1 MTFFSFLVPLVVH
14 YVLVALPL
22 GLGLLALAR
31 TRPGRRRQRWV
42 MVVGL
47 LAVLG
52 GALLLFQGKVALL
65 GAADEGTWFVV
76 VMGLLPIALGGVSLL
91 RSSRL

>member
-14 YVLVALPL
+14 YALSVLPL

-31 TRPGRRRQRWV
+31 TRPGRRRQRWIV
-42 MVVGL
+42 AAGL

-52 GALLLFQGKVALL
+52 GALVLLRGRAALL
-65 GAADEGTWFVV
+65 GAPDDGTWFIVV
-76 VMGLLPIALGGVSLL
+76 TGLLPIVLGGVSLM
-91 RSSRL
+91 RWSRL

>member
-31 TRPGRRRQRWV
+31 TRPGRRRQRWI
-42 MVVGL
+42 VVAGL

-52 GALLLFQGKVALL
+52 GALVLLQGKAVLM
-65 GAADEGTWFVV
+65 GAPDDGTWFVV
-76 VMGLLPIALGGVSLL
+76 VTGLLPIALGGISLL
-91 RSSRL
+91 RWSRL

>member
-31 TRPGRRRQRWV
+31 TRPGRRRLAWV
-42 MVVGL
+42 MVAGL

-52 GALLLFQGKVALL
+52 GALVLLQGKAALM
-65 GAADEGTWFVV
+65 GAPDDGTWFIVV
-76 VMGLLPIALGGVSLL
+76 TGLLPIALGGISLL
-91 RSSRL
+91 RWSRL